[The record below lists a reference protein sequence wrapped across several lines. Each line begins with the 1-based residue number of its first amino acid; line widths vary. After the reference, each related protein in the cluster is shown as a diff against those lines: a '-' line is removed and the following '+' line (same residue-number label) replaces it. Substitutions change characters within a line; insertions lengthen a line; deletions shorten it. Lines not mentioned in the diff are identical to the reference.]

1 MLGMEIYLIK
11 IQQNVKKN
19 KKENKNNL
27 DSNFFNGGS
36 GHGGVY
42 LIAANTSFL
51 EKTKW
56 KI

>member
-1 MLGMEIYLIK
+1 MEIYLIK